1 VRPRGLR
8 PTFVRTDFGRQSSA
22 AAVLHD
28 YYRFLRGAR
37 GLAPSKALAN
47 IGQDKL
53 WRHKLPTYSAFLQFA
68 SHSFRFGVRRDIFS
82 YMAGPGIHQFQ
93 NLSMQQVLAPQL
105 QQSLQILQAPTLE
118 LRNIVQQEL
127 QTNPVLEEEVGTFES
142 EERAKDDR
150 EFQEE
155 FERLAKL
162 DEEWRDYMAQNVS
175 YSSRNPEDEERRQF
189 FFDSIASQE
198 TLQQHLLEQLNTAEV
213 PEAQREAAELIIGN
227 IDELGFLQSSLEEIS
242 QNTKHT
248 LEELQQTLDLVQ
260 TFHPVGVGARD
271 LRDCLLIQLRRLGKQ
286 GSLEYQIVSEF
297 LEDLGRRRF
306 PEVARRLGVPVEQV
320 QKAANFISTLDP
332 KPGQIFSPDPN
343 SYVLPDVS
351 VDKIGDDFFVTL
363 NGDQIPH
370 LRISKTYKELMT
382 QGSNGS
388 DVRDYI
394 REKIR
399 SGKFLIKSIHQRQQT
414 ILNIANEIVKR
425 QREFLESGTAFLK
438 PMTMVQIAEAVG
450 VHETTVSRAISG
462 KYMATPQGVFE
473 MKYFFTPGY
482 QTTDGAALSNTSV
495 KEAIADLVRGEQP
508 RNPLSDKEIVEILSD
523 RGIPIARRTV
533 AKYRAELNI
542 LPSNLR
548 KQY

>member
-1 VRPRGLR
+1 
-8 PTFVRTDFGRQSSA
+8 
-22 AAVLHD
+22 
-28 YYRFLRGAR
+28 
-37 GLAPSKALAN
+37 
-47 IGQDKL
+47 
-53 WRHKLPTYSAFLQFA
+53 
-68 SHSFRFGVRRDIFS
+68 
-82 YMAGPGIHQFQ
+82 
-93 NLSMQQVLAPQL
+93 MQQVLAPQL

-127 QTNPVLEEEVGTFES
+127 QTNPVLEEEIGAFDS
-142 EERAKDDR
+142 EERTKDDR
-150 EFQEE
+150 EFEEE
-155 FERLAKL
+155 FERLARL

-213 PEAQREAAELIIGN
+213 STSQREAAELIIGN

-242 QNTKHT
+242 QNTTHSVQ
-248 LEELQQTLDLVQ
+248 ELQQMLDLVQ

-271 LRDCLLIQLRRLGKQ
+271 LKDCLLIQLRRLGKQ
-286 GSLEYQIVSEF
+286 DSLEYQIVSEF

-306 PEVARRLGVPVEQV
+306 PEVARRLGVSVEQV
-320 QKAANFISTLDP
+320 QRAANFISTLDP

-351 VDKIGDDFFVTL
+351 VDKIDDGYSVTL

-370 LRISKTYKELMT
+370 LRISKTYKDLMT
-382 QGSNGS
+382 QGSNGAE
-388 DVRDYI
+388 VRDYI

-425 QREFLESGTAFLK
+425 QHDFLEAGTAFLK
-438 PMTMVQIAEAVG
+438 PMTMVQIADTVG

-482 QTTDGAALSNTSV
+482 QTVDGAALSNTSV
-495 KEAIADLVRGEQP
+495 KEAIADLVRNEQP

-548 KQY
+548 KQF

>member
-1 VRPRGLR
+1 
-8 PTFVRTDFGRQSSA
+8 
-22 AAVLHD
+22 
-28 YYRFLRGAR
+28 
-37 GLAPSKALAN
+37 
-47 IGQDKL
+47 
-53 WRHKLPTYSAFLQFA
+53 
-68 SHSFRFGVRRDIFS
+68 
-82 YMAGPGIHQFQ
+82 MAGPGIHQFQ
-93 NLSMQQVLAPQL
+93 NLTMQQVLAPQL

-127 QTNPVLEEEVGTFES
+127 QTNPVLEEEGGPVEN
-142 EERAKDDR
+142 EERSKDDS

-155 FERLAKL
+155 FDRLAKL
-162 DEEWRDYMAQNVS
+162 DEEWRDYMTQNVS
-175 YSSRNPEDEERRQF
+175 YSARNLEDEERRQF

-198 TLQQHLLEQLNTAEV
+198 TLQLHLWGQLNTADVSEQ
-213 PEAQREAAELIIGN
+213 QRAAAELVIGN
-227 IDELGFLQSSLEEIS
+227 IDDSGFLQTPIEEIS
-242 QNTKHT
+242 ANTGHS
-248 LEELQQTLDLVQ
+248 LEELQDMLNLIQ

-271 LRDCLLIQLRRLGKQ
+271 LKECLQIQLRRLGKE
-286 GSLEYQIVSEF
+286 GSLEYQIVDEH
-297 LEDLGRRRF
+297 LADLGRRRL
-306 PEVARRLGVPVEQV
+306 PEVARRLGVTVEQV
-320 QKAANFISTLDP
+320 QRAANFISTLDP
-332 KPGQIFSPDPN
+332 KPGQIFTPDPN

-351 VDKIGDDFFVTL
+351 VDKVGEEYAISL
-363 NGDQIPH
+363 NGDQVPH
-370 LRISKTYKELMT
+370 LRISKTYKDLMT
-382 QGSNGS
+382 QGSNGTE
-388 DVRDYI
+388 VRDYI

-425 QREFLESGTAFLK
+425 QQEFLENGSAFLK
-438 PMTMVQIAEAVG
+438 PMTMAQIAETVG

-482 QTTDGAALSNTSV
+482 QTAGGAALSNTSV
-495 KEAIADLVRGEQP
+495 KEAISELVRNEET

-548 KQY
+548 RQY